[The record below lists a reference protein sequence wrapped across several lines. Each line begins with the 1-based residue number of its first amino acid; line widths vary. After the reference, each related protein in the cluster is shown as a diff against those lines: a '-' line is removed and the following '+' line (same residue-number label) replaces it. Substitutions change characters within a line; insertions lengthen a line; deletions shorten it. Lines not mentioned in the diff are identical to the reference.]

1 MRTKISKYLL
11 PGLFILCLTASSAF
25 ADVQW
30 NANHTVA
37 MFYPTNMTYVD
48 RASALDDFGSDP
60 YLKVGDERGT
70 PFTEGN
76 STYFRAVNATRT
88 YMRFSN
94 SDLSQLSGYTITDA
108 TLNMRLSDLYDGAGN
123 ATTYDTINVR
133 QVTGA
138 QNYGYI
144 SGLTWDGQADRGVSF
159 EGGMLFA
166 SRDFNVTGESNG
178 WKEWETASSGNG
190 TISTMI
196 QGWMANS
203 STNYGVLVENDF
215 DGGWQE
221 LVNGTKYSINNPS
234 QMNELEAVFMKETGN
249 YPFLKVQVVPEPI
262 SSVLMLV
269 GFGVLGIAR
278 KKKKS

>member
-1 MRTKISKYLL
+1 MRTSFSKYTL
-11 PGLFILCLTASSAF
+11 PAFFILCLMASSAF
-25 ADVQW
+25 ADGQW

-37 MFYPTNMTYVD
+37 IFYPTNMTYVD
-48 RASALDDFGSDP
+48 RASALEDFGSDP
-60 YLKVGDERGT
+60 FLKVGDERGD
-70 PFTEGN
+70 PFKEGN
-76 STYFRAVNATRT
+76 VTYFNAVNATRT

-94 SDLSQLSGYTITDA
+94 ADLSELSGYTITDA
-108 TLNMRLSDLYDGAGN
+108 TLNMRLSNVYDGAGN

-138 QNYGYI
+138 NSYGYI

-166 SRDFNVTGESNG
+166 DRNFNVTGESNG
-178 WKEWETASSGNG
+178 WKEWEIASSGGG
-190 TISTMI
+190 TITTMI
-196 QGWMANS
+196 EGWMANS

-215 DGGWQE
+215 DGGWAE

-234 QMNELEAVFMKETGN
+234 QMNELEAVFMKEQGN
-249 YPFLKVQVVPEPI
+249 YPFLRVQVVPEPI

-269 GFGVLGIAR
+269 GFGVLGMAR
-278 KKKKS
+278 KRKKS